1 MGGFS
6 VEEMCK
12 SPNIIGK
19 EGFCPSLGVFRLTG
33 PVAVEK
39 FTALFGGKTGEV
51 IHRLLWI
58 FVGKFTFPQACGEL
72 IPSVHRCP
80 QPRNVV
86 KRGFFVEKQGFLVFY
101 TNPKTRTCAKLTF
114 STRFSTTCGKVMEK
128 STGRLRKRWKSR
140 GRIELFPQAGRTS
153 DGQLPLISLTI
164 SSISVRKTGF

>member
-80 QPRNVV
+80 QMSTAPKCREKGLFCRKTGIFGILYKSENPNLCKTHFFHTVFHNLWKSHGKIHREAVKAVENLWRN
-86 KRGFFVEKQGFLVFY
+86 
-101 TNPKTRTCAKLTF
+101 PTF
-114 STRFSTTCGKVMEK
+114 STGGEGDLSV
-128 STGRLRKRWKSR
+128 S
-140 GRIELFPQAGRTS
+140 FP
-153 DGQLPLISLTI
+153 
-164 SSISVRKTGF
+164 